1 LCSEDDIT
9 NGRSKNYTAGV
20 ANCSDWGG
28 NRWQMYKQ
36 PIKSSYCNAWYDA
49 CANDYFCGS
58 GSYFSCNDMWLDE
71 MEKEEVKTVEVIKE
85 NLKPWA
91 SAIIAVFAF
100 VIVGCASLGFMIRK
114 KEL

>member
-1 LCSEDDIT
+1 MPLKVFVKLDLH
-9 NGRSKNYTAGV
+9 GRWRYKILLWELSIAVTKVRDGTEFAK
-20 ANCSDWGG
+20 GG
-28 NRWQMYKQ
+28 
-36 PIKSSYCNAWYDA
+36 
-49 CANDYFCGS
+49 
-58 GSYFSCNDMWLDE
+58 E
-71 MEKEEVKTVEVIKE
+71 EEVKTVEVIKE